1 MLCMTTGMFDT
12 PCRFWLGPALSI
24 FLAKPEDVQT
34 VLLSPQCLEKP
45 YMYRFLDDGVGLFTA
60 QC

>member
-1 MLCMTTGMFDT
+1 MTTGMFDT